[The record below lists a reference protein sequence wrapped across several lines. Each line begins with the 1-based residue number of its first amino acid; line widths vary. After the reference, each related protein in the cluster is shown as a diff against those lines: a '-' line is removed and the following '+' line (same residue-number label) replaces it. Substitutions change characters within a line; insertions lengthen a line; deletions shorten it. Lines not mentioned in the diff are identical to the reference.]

1 MALNQDLD
9 AAIVGFKAY
18 AAATTV
24 TDPDGT
30 VRPMTELEALGVA
43 SVRLARRY
51 ANQNGQVERDTLAAA
66 CNRLQTRIFNLDRA
80 TQVAEQQNI
89 AQNATAI
96 QAAVNAA
103 NIAD

>member
-9 AAIVGFKAY
+9 AVIVSLKAY
-18 AAATTV
+18 AAANTV
-24 TDPDGT
+24 TEADGT
-30 VRPMTELEALGVA
+30 VRAMTEHEALGIA
-43 SVRLARRY
+43 AVRLARRY
-51 ANQNGQVERDTLAAA
+51 ANQNAGIERDSLAAA
-66 CNRLQTRIFNLDRA
+66 CARLQSRIFNLDRA